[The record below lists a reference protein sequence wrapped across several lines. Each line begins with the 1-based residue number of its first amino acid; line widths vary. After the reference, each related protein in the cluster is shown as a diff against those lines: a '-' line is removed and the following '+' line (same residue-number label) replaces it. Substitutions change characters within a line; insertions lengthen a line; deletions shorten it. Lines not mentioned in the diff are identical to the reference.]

1 MKNRITLAAAGNTL
15 APALTVLR
23 KLGYTVTREA
33 SGQRLFRAENA
44 NCLLLAD
51 DPLLLLE
58 LVKLYE
64 IRGEQWRPTD
74 SEVDDFLSMD
84 GGDA

>member
-1 MKNRITLAAAGNTL
+1 MKNRVTLAAAGNTL
-15 APALTVLR
+15 SPALAVLR
-23 KLGYTVTREA
+23 ELGYTVTREA
-33 SGQRLFRAENA
+33 SGERLFRAKNA
-44 NCLLLAD
+44 NCLLLAE
-51 DPLLLLE
+51 DPLRLLG